1 MITTNTEW
9 EDGRRFLIY
18 IKSQLVLLGL
28 ISERTVKGETIEEN
42 HAITKYIWRI
52 IKGYIKVIKTWL

>member
-9 EDGRRFLIY
+9 EDGRRILIY

-28 ISERTVKGETIEEN
+28 ISERTVKGETIEEI

-52 IKGYIKVIKTWL
+52 IKGYIEVIKTWL